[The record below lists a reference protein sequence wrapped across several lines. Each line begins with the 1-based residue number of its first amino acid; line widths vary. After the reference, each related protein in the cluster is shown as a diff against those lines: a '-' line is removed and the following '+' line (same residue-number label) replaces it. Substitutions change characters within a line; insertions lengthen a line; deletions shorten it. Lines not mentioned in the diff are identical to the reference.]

1 MVKKPMES
9 ATKEENSHIEAPDN
23 TPVNVVKIDTAKVRP
38 VVRDALYEIAHIRSV
53 MTDGKRNIRV
63 LLKTLS
69 VNLTPDQIEAVKT
82 GLFEI
87 VDSSTKTEPETV
99 A

>member
-9 ATKEENSHIEAPDN
+9 TTKEENSHTETPDN
-23 TPVNVVKIDTAKVRP
+23 KAINVVKIDTAKVRP

-69 VNLTPDQIEAVKT
+69 VNLTPEEIEAVKA

-87 VDSSTKTEPETV
+87 VDSSTSTEPETV

>member
-1 MVKKPMES
+1 MP
-9 ATKEENSHIEAPDN
+9 
-23 TPVNVVKIDTAKVRP
+23 AKVRP

>member
-9 ATKEENSHIEAPDN
+9 TTKEENGHTETPDN
-23 TPVNVVKIDTAKVRP
+23 TPINVVKIDTAKVRP

-69 VNLTPDQIEAVKT
+69 VNLTPEEIEAVKA

-87 VDSSTKTEPETV
+87 VDSSTSTEPETV